1 MLYFKRRARVVVQ
14 YMPQESWLSLS
25 FLLVRQWCLS
35 SLFFPTSHEPI
46 IFWCSIAHPYLLADN
61 RHYTFYI
68 WRKVIQVNW
77 MMKYMLIPLYV
88 YSWLS
93 IINILS
99 KSLLLEHRKAN
110 YLYKINELY
119 LLIFSSCREI
129 TDKDLGVIICAV
141 SCTGP
146 CTCPAGWIQI
156 LHNSI
161 CDTVSSLSSNW
172 QWQIACYRVTLCSR
186 WLVYSGDV
194 SVPTIPLGT
203 RAWNTKVYVV
213 V

>member
-14 YMPQESWLSLS
+14 YMPQESWLSL
-25 FLLVRQWCLS
+25 FFFYLDNDVHLLYL
-35 SLFFPTSHEPI
+35 FPTFNEPI
-46 IFWCSIAHPYLLADN
+46 IFWCSIAHPYLADN

-93 IINILS
+93 IINILG

-110 YLYKINELY
+110 YFHKINELY

-146 CTCPAGWIQI
+146 CTCPTGWIQI

-161 CDTVSSLSSNW
+161 RDTGSSLSSNW
-172 QWQIACYRVTLCSR
+172 QWQIACYGVTLCSR

-203 RAWNTKVYVV
+203 WAWNTKVYVV